1 MPQNTHA
8 VKLIFGLQLDNQ
20 SLLASAE
27 QAPQGQAPR
36 GQAPKGQAGI
46 HCVGP
51 KGLVSLFETWYG
63 LGGHPDD
70 IDYLRT
76 EQYRQA
82 LLLHLAETQS
92 PVFYQKSFEADPFT
106 TAAELLSRRDE
117 LLLAGWDF
125 QISDATPPRL
135 ATLAEIEESLHS
147 EDPDGLRLAPGFAD
161 RFHAVLVAM
170 QDRTTPVTE
179 VWVNEPLDLLPR
191 HFQRF
196 FEKMASA
203 TGIKVQQLTL
213 PDAPAEA
220 ITDLQKFQKRFSA
233 EPAKTKETLQNDGS
247 LLLLQARRSSEAAA
261 WLAQLVRL
269 NWEIG
274 KSKTHVSKL
283 GNWEIG
289 KLGEC
294 QSTNFLISE
303 KSRTLDMALI
313 QEGLPSLGIQSTSL
327 ARPTLQVLK
336 LVTAFLWEPVN
347 PFHILEFV
355 SLAVKPLADDLA
367 TLIANQVAAMPGL
380 QGEGWYAMI
389 NRYFEELAENEPLT
403 TVNEQRRQYNFWF
416 ERRRYDMGRKVPKGE
431 VTAIFDYLKQWAVE
445 AFEDGGGRNSSL
457 IVLSQQARRVSELLN
472 ALPEQEL
479 AHLELERIVRAIY
492 EPSPVVL
499 QPQEAGSLP
508 YVQHP
513 GAFTGA
519 VGEVWWWNFVQQEAP
534 HFFSKWSKT
543 ERAWLAQMGV
553 LPDTPEQ
560 ENARQLWQQ
569 CRPVLAATDRL
580 VLVLPESV
588 DGTAANPHPLF
599 GDLQAA
605 FENLEAITQQ
615 AGAEQQAFAKHF
627 TLPKYEPVAL
637 RQLGRPEPFLRI
649 KTQGNMQRER
659 ESLTSLESL
668 FYYPYQW
675 FFRYKIRLN
684 KSSILSVVPDN
695 TLMGNLA
702 HRVFEKLLKEDIHAM
717 SKAEVESRVEQE
729 CRSLLVREGAVLLMY
744 GREPDRVAFV
754 NKLKFAAW
762 CLVTHIRDNGWRVR
776 ATEEVLNGK
785 FPLDGEDS
793 PEVRG
798 IADLVLERLGPTG
811 ATELAVVD
819 IKWRGSGWRETVIR
833 NGEDLQLVLYA
844 RLASPEKEWAHTAYF
859 IVENGKLLA
868 RNARAF
874 QNISPISPTDDH
886 SVVNELILSKMQAT
900 WHWRMEQ
907 LNQGL
912 VEVRC
917 RQTLSVIE
925 GTYGEAARDM
935 NALLEMKGEDAKYD
949 DYRVLINL
957 IE

>member
-1 MPQNTHA
+1 M
-8 VKLIFGLQLDNQ
+8 KLIFGLQLDNP
-20 SLLASAE
+20 SL
-27 QAPQGQAPR
+27 PR
-36 GQAPKGQAGI
+36 PDTEAGV
-46 HCVGP
+46 HYVGP
-51 KGLVSLFETWYG
+51 KGLLALFETWHG
-63 LGGHPDD
+63 LGGHPND

-82 LLLHLAETQS
+82 LLIHLADAAA

-106 TAAELLSRRDE
+106 TAADLCSRRDE

-125 QISDATPPRL
+125 QKKTDTPPRL
-135 ATLAEIEESLHS
+135 ATIAEIEAIFQT
-147 EDPDGLRLAPGFAD
+147 DPEVHHLDPGFAD
-161 RFHAVLVAM
+161 RFDAVLRALNVHS
-170 QDRTTPVTE
+170 TNLSE
-179 VWVNEPLDLLPR
+179 IWVNEPLDLMPQ

-196 FEKMASA
+196 FEKLAETA
-203 TGIKVQQLTL
+203 ALEIQQLPL
-213 PDAPAEA
+213 PELPTEA
-220 ITDLQKFQKRFSA
+220 TTDLQKFQTRFSA
-233 EPAKTKETLQNDGS
+233 APTKTKETLQNDGS

-261 WLAQLVRL
+261 WVAQLVRVKL
-269 NWEIG
+269 GIG
-274 KSKTHVSKL
+274 KSKIHASKW
-283 GNWEIG
+283 GNWGIG
-289 KLGEC
+289 GEPIP
-294 QSTNFLISE
+294 QFPHSPIPQFPTFLIPE

-313 QEGLPSLGIQSTSL
+313 QEGQPSLGIQSTSL

-367 TLIANQVAAMPGL
+367 TLIANQVAATPGL
-380 QGEGWYAMI
+380 QGDGWYAMI

-403 TVNEQRRQYNFWF
+403 TVNEQRKQYNFWF
-416 ERRRYDMGRKVPKGE
+416 ERRRYDMGSKVPKVE
-431 VTAIFDYLKQWAVE
+431 VTAIFDYLRQWAVQ
-445 AFEDGGGRNSSL
+445 AFEDGGGRNHSL

-479 AHLELERIVRAIY
+479 THLELERIVRTIY

-519 VGEVWWWNFVQQEAP
+519 VGEVWWWNFVQQEQP
-534 HFFSKWSKT
+534 HFFSKWSKS

-569 CRPVLAATDRL
+569 SRPVLAATDRL

-605 FENLEAITQQ
+605 FSNLEAITQQ
-615 AGAEQQAFAKHF
+615 VGGTAQAFAKHF
-627 TLPKYEPVAL
+627 TLPTYELVEL
-637 RQLGRPEPFLRI
+637 RQLGRPAPFLKI
-649 KTQGNMQRER
+649 KTRGTMQRER
-659 ESLTSLESL
+659 ESLTSLEAL

-675 FFRYKIRLN
+675 FFKYKIRLN

-702 HRVFEKLLKEDIHAM
+702 HRIFEKLLKEDIHAM

-729 CRSLLVREGAVLLMY
+729 SRRLLVREGAVLLMY

-762 CLVTHIRDNGWRVR
+762 SLVTHIRDNGWRVLG
-776 ATEEVLNGK
+776 TEQQ
-785 FPLDGEDS
+785 LDGRFPHDDESS

-798 IADLVLERLGPTG
+798 IADLVLERTDPNGTS
-811 ATELAVVD
+811 ELAVVD
-819 IKWRGSGWRETVIR
+819 IKWRGSGWRESVIR

-844 RLASPEKEWAHTAYF
+844 RLVSPENEWAHTAYF

-868 RNARAF
+868 RNSRAF
-874 QNISPISPTDDH
+874 QNISPISPMDDH
-886 SVVNELILSKMQAT
+886 REVNEGILAQMHAT
-900 WHWRMEQ
+900 WQWRMAQ
-907 LNQGL
+907 LSEGL
-912 VEVRC
+912 IEVRC
-917 RQTLSVIE
+917 RQTLAAIE
-925 GTYGEAARDM
+925 GTYGEDHGAAM
-935 NALLEMKGEDAKYD
+935 SNLLEMKGEDAKYD

-957 IE
+957 ID